1 MNQFESVLVSARVNT
16 LIQEATEYQCLQQSK
31 VELHNEA
38 KGLLQQVPKD
48 LRGSDWEESELR
60 LDSLHAMILK
70 QVGPY
75 WAERLGLED

>member
-16 LIQEATEYQCLQQSK
+16 LIQEATLPQALYQSR
-31 VELHNEA
+31 VELHNQA
-38 KGLLQQVPKD
+38 KELLFRVPKD
-48 LRGSDWEESELR
+48 LRGSDWEDSELR

-75 WAERLGLED
+75 WAERWGLKD